1 MYDKIMSILLCA
13 SMLAIVPVFT
23 PSKNLADTERL
34 GDEFVVTD
42 VSETFETEIE
52 SPFES
57 GKQPKPMGPPYDY
70 VIITTNAIVANSDR
84 LEHFVYLKELYGHS
98 VLVVTESDFDILT
111 GPPPNGRAEKIKQ
124 WLVDNH
130 GPLGIEYVL
139 LIGNPDPDD
148 PVDPADSVGDIPMK
162 MTMQNY
168 FSWKD
173 RDIPT
178 DMFYADLDGDWD
190 LDGDGYYYEPVDVNN
205 PESPDLV
212 SISTDYFS
220 AKWTGYVLCDFD
232 VEYEFGTWTD
242 GGIKIWIDG
251 DLIIDNWDDFSEHP
265 LAEDTAKKVMT
276 AGWHDIEV
284 KYKEHTGDAIVRL
297 FYRTT
302 VGGADPKYIGEQVI
316 PVDHFRDE
324 MDLAAGLRGRFY
336 NNIDASGTPDLV
348 KPDNEKVDYIWA
360 TGDLGSG
367 GAENDGDVW
376 VGRIPVYQDN
386 YTNLDHILG
395 KIIQYETD
403 PGDISWRESIL
414 LPVWPL
420 TDTTPAYQ
428 YPEEVLNDY
437 AIAAGFDYYRLYKED
452 YAPVGGPTPE
462 HWPTSPD
469 AVADEWSKGYGVVT
483 WWTHGGTGGASY
495 IFSYDMNESLDDSK
509 PAFTY
514 QASCGNANPESYNNL
529 AYTLLKH
536 GAVATV
542 GATRAS
548 TGSRGN
554 WTYDS
559 TSMANPNFGYAYNR
573 GIIQDGWPAGK
584 ALVEAKKPTLG
595 ISRNELN
602 YNLYGDPETY
612 LLTVVPN
619 SPPVAVVA
627 GPVVVNEGE
636 LIIFDGSSSYDPE
649 GDPLEYRWDVDH
661 DGTWDTGWSSS
672 PFAILLLGDD
682 YEGEAK
688 LEVRDK
694 LGLSDWTVIDVTV
707 LNMDPTIDYSKAY
720 ILVDFTLRVA
730 GEKWHNV
737 EMYILEDGIQIGYAE
752 VVRYPG
758 NPDDQSQMLLDVEC
772 DVSKVI
778 TVKLMYT
785 PMNDPVNGQP
795 NGASPAWVNVSFD
808 DGGYN
813 LTQHNFNVMHPD
825 RWEWD
830 LGINQFF
837 AGHEIAFDAEASDE
851 GSDDLTITWHWDDG
865 TADESAIDY
874 NDGMSPDP
882 YPSPGGTFPFTA
894 SDSKGHIFT
903 AADTYDVKLTVTDDD
918 GGLTELLIVII
929 LI

>member
-1 MYDKIMSILLCA
+1 MLKKILCILLCT
-13 SMLAIVPVFT
+13 SMIATAFALVPT
-23 PSKNLADTERL
+23 QDPAETEPFG
-34 GDEFVVTD
+34 GDLETTD
-42 VSETFETEIE
+42 VPEIVQTEIE
-52 SPFES
+52 GPSERGTGPSPLS
-57 GKQPKPMGPPYDY
+57 TYDY

-84 LEHFVYLKELYGHS
+84 LEHFVYLKELYGHN
-98 VLVVTESDFDILT
+98 VLVVTEDDYGSLT
-111 GPPPNGRAEKIKQ
+111 GEAPNGRAEKIRQ
-124 WLVDNH
+124 WLLDNH
-130 GPLGIEYVL
+130 GPMGIDYVL

-148 PVDPADSVGDIPMK
+148 PIDPADSVGDIPMQ
-162 MTMQNY
+162 MTMYGY
-168 FSWKD
+168 FNWKD
-173 RDIPT
+173 RNIPT
-178 DMFYADLDGDWD
+178 DMYYADLDGDWD
-190 LDGDGYYYEPVDVNN
+190 LDDDGYHYEPVDVNN

-212 SISTDYFS
+212 NINTDYFS

-232 VEYEFGTWTD
+232 ENYEFGTWTD
-242 GGIKIWIDG
+242 GGVKLWVDG

-265 LAEDTAKKVMT
+265 PTKDTAMKVMT
-276 AGWHDIEV
+276 AGLHDIEL
-284 KYKEHTGDAIVRL
+284 KYKEHTGDAFVRL
-297 FYRTT
+297 FYRTV
-302 VGGADPKYIGEQVI
+302 VGKTHPNYVGEQII
-316 PVDHFRDE
+316 PVDHLRNEADT
-324 MDLAAGLRGRFY
+324 AAGLTGRFY

-348 KPDNEKVDYIWA
+348 RPDNEIVDYIWA
-360 TGDLGSG
+360 TGDLGAG
-367 GAENDGDVW
+367 GAENDANVW
-376 VGRIPVYQDN
+376 LGRIPVYLDN

-462 HWPTSPD
+462 HWPTSPA
-469 AVADEWSKGYGVVT
+469 AVVDEWSNGYGVVT
-483 WWTHGGTGGASY
+483 WWTHGSTGSAQHIISY
-495 IFSYDMNESLDDSK
+495 EMNESLDDSK

-514 QASCGNANPESYNNL
+514 QASCGNAKPESYNNL

-542 GATRAS
+542 GATRGS

-554 WTYDS
+554 WTYDP
-559 TSMANPNFGYAYNR
+559 TSYANPNFGYAYNR
-573 GIIQDGWPAGK
+573 GLIQDGWHAGK
-584 ALVEAKKPTLG
+584 SLVEAKKPTLS
-595 ISRNELN
+595 IKRNELN
-602 YNLYGDPETY
+602 YNLFGDPETY

-627 GPVVVNEGE
+627 EPVVVNEGE
-636 LIIFDGSSSYDPE
+636 LITFDGSASYDPE
-649 GDPLEYRWDVDH
+649 GDPLEYRWDVDN
-661 DGTWDTGWSSS
+661 DGTWDTTWSSS
-672 PFAILLLGDD
+672 PTTTLLLGDD

-694 LGLSDWTVIDVTV
+694 LGLSGWTVIDVTV
-707 LNMDPTIDYSKAY
+707 LNLDPTIDYTKAY
-720 ILVDFTLRVA
+720 ILVDFTLRAA

-737 EMYILEDGIQIGYAE
+737 EMYVLEDGIQIAYAE

-758 NPDDQSQMLLDVEC
+758 SPDDQSQTLLDVEC
-772 DVSKVI
+772 EVNKVI
-778 TVKLMYT
+778 MVKLLYT
-785 PMNDPVNGQP
+785 PLNDPVNGQP

-813 LTQHNFNVMHPD
+813 LTQHNFNVKHPD

-837 AGHEIAFDAEASDE
+837 VGHEITFDADASDA
-851 GSDDLTITWHWDDG
+851 GSDDLTFTWHWDDG
-865 TADESAIDY
+865 TADNTTIYY
-874 NDGMSPDP
+874 NDGMNPDP
-882 YPSPGGTFPFTA
+882 YPSPGGTFPFMA
-894 SDSKGHIFT
+894 SDSKGHAFM
-903 AADTYDVKLTVTDDD
+903 AAGTYDVKLTVTDDD
-918 GGLTELLIVII
+918 GGLVQLIITVI